1 MAEDKPPPVE
11 LPALALK
18 QAQRRALWVQ
28 ATNDRFGALVI
39 TRQANRG
46 MTHFHPFSTFDGTP
60 VIVVMGARAPERKN
74 PARHAV

>member
-1 MAEDKPPPVE
+1 MAEDKPLPVE

-18 QAQRRALWVQ
+18 GAQRRVLWVQ

-46 MTHFHPFSTFDGTP
+46 IRISIHLRPLG
-60 VIVVMGARAPERKN
+60 GR
-74 PARHAV
+74 